1 MVDRLS
7 QLHSLP
13 NKISNAPNMPHIFIL
28 DLDGT
33 IIGDC
38 SYQCEIFNIQNILIR
53 NKIQGINDCNKSLKQ
68 CYQSCSKL
76 IRPDFKYF
84 INNMRSIYPNSLF
97 YIYTASEKSWALKEI
112 AIIEKENNIKFN
124 RPLFT
129 REDCIKGS
137 DGNLYKS
144 VEKILPVILKKS
156 KLNKVKNIK
165 KLIKPNIFI
174 IDNNPTFIDYTDNL
188 LICPTYDYIKFNNL
202 WDIIPNN
209 YNTIKDLKNY
219 ISNLISEKKLYGNK
233 GKKDIVLEKIHK
245 WLYKKYKIINKINSK
260 FENDT
265 FWKDL
270 TNIIIK
276 NKIEVFNRKN
286 IVIIRKLL

>member
-1 MVDRLS
+1 MVD
-7 QLHSLP
+7 
-13 NKISNAPNMPHIFIL
+13 NIPHIFIL

-38 SYQCEIFNIQNILIR
+38 SYQCEIFNIQNILIK
-53 NKIQGINDCNKSLKQ
+53 NKINGINDCNKSLKE

-84 INNMRSIYPNSLF
+84 MNNMSAIYPNCLF
-97 YIYTASEKSWALKEI
+97 FIYTASEKSWAFKEI

-129 REDCIKGS
+129 RENCIKGS
-137 DGNLYKS
+137 DGGMYKS
-144 VEKILPVILKKS
+144 VEKVLPAILKSAKI
-156 KLNKVKNIK
+156 NKIKNIK
-165 KLIKPNIFI
+165 TIIKPKIFI

-202 WDIIPNN
+202 WDLIPDN
-209 YNTIKDLKNY
+209 YSDIKELKNY
-219 ISNLISEKKLYGNK
+219 ISSLISEKKAHANK
-233 GKKDIVLEKIHK
+233 GKKDKIMEKTHK
-245 WLYKKYKIINKINSK
+245 WLYKKYKMINKINSK
-260 FENDT
+260 YENDI
-265 FWKDL
+265 FWKNL

-276 NKIEVFNRKN
+276 NKIAIFNKKT
-286 IVIIRKLL
+286 IVKIRKLL